1 MEEII
6 QSIMDAEKSAEE
18 MIRAA
23 REQAKAI
30 LAQADDRSG
39 EIRDQAKAEIK
50 LRREQTLALAERTA
64 EREFAESLAE
74 GEAQGAEIERLAEAK
89 IEAAADLIVGRV
101 TNGNR

>member
-18 MIRAA
+18 MIRTA
-23 REQAKAI
+23 RDQAKAI

-39 EIRDQAKAEIK
+39 EIRDRAKAEIK
-50 LRREQTLALAERTA
+50 LRREQALALVERTA
-64 EREFAESLAE
+64 EREFAESMAE

-89 IEAAADLIVGRV
+89 IEAAADLIVRRV
-101 TNGNR
+101 TDGNR